1 MLKREGH
8 LFKANMLGG
17 QFEALES
24 PEGEPDVVVVPLESS
39 TEERT
44 DIALEGLEEIAKTRT
59 TT

>member
-8 LFKANMLGG
+8 FFKANMLDG
-17 QFEALES
+17 QFEVLES